1 MDDFTAQEIA
11 AVYRVIAL
19 RRDMRHF
26 LPEPLDE
33 ALVERLLGAAH
44 MAPSVG
50 LMQPW
55 RFIRIRDRRLR
66 ASIHAL
72 VEAERVKTAQALA
85 EREDEFM
92 RLKVEGILDCG
103 ELLIAALADGRE
115 GHIFGRRTMPEMD
128 LASVACAI
136 QNLWLAARAENVGMG
151 WVSLFDPEA
160 LRQLLRMPEGS
171 RPVAVLCLGYVPAF
185 YPRPMLEE
193 VDWAHRF
200 DLNTLVH
207 TDYWSDGCST
217 TAGSSISI
225 SNTGGTSTNTNG
237 SSSGASASTSTAGS
251 GGAGAPVPPSRS

>member
-1 MDDFTAQEIA
+1 MGDFTAQEIA
-11 AVYRVIAL
+11 AVYRVMAM

-26 LPEPLDE
+26 LRDPLDE
-33 ALVERLLGAAH
+33 ALVGRLLAAAH

-55 RFIRIRDRRLR
+55 RFIRIRDPGLR
-66 ASIHAL
+66 ARIHAL
-72 VEAERVKTAQALA
+72 VEEERVKTAQALA

-103 ELLIAALADGRE
+103 ELLVAALADGRE
-115 GHIFGRRTMPEMD
+115 GHVFGRRTMPEMD

-151 WVSLFDPEA
+151 WVSLFDPES
-160 LRQLLRMPEGS
+160 LRRLMHMPEGS

-200 DLNTLVH
+200 DLKDMVQ
-207 TDYWSDGCST
+207 TDYWTDGD
-217 TAGSSISI
+217 
-225 SNTGGTSTNTNG
+225 
-237 SSSGASASTSTAGS
+237 
-251 GGAGAPVPPSRS
+251 APVRP